1 MELFKTVFLGKNN
14 VSTDI
19 YIVGVGGG
27 GKGIGMCAKGYSF
40 LAFLVCKRVS
50 ILTIS
55 VWNNVWFVPSSPELF
70 FSEATW
76 SDDFPFNVYAN
87 HLRAATVQ
95 FCILINP
102 AYKHYL

>member
-14 VSTDI
+14 VSADI
-19 YIVGVGGG
+19 YAGGG
-27 GKGIGMCAKGYSF
+27 GKGIGMCGAKGYSF
-40 LAFLVCKRVS
+40 LAVLVCRRVS

-55 VWNNVWFVPSSPELF
+55 VWNNAWFVPSSPELF
-70 FSEATW
+70 FLEATW

-95 FCILINP
+95 FCILLNP

>member
-1 MELFKTVFLGKNN
+1 MFPLHLCRGWGE
-14 VSTDI
+14 
-19 YIVGVGGG
+19 
-27 GKGIGMCAKGYSF
+27 GIGMCGAKGYSF
-40 LAFLVCKRVS
+40 LAVLVCKRVS

-70 FSEATW
+70 FLEATW

-95 FCILINP
+95 LFNIRP
-102 AYKHYL
+102 T

>member
-1 MELFKTVFLGKNN
+1 MP
-14 VSTDI
+14 
-19 YIVGVGGG
+19 GVGGG
-27 GKGIGMCAKGYSF
+27 YRYMCGAKGYSF
-40 LAFLVCKRVS
+40 LAVLVCKRVS

-70 FSEATW
+70 FLQATW

-95 FCILINP
+95 LFNIRP
-102 AYKHYL
+102 T